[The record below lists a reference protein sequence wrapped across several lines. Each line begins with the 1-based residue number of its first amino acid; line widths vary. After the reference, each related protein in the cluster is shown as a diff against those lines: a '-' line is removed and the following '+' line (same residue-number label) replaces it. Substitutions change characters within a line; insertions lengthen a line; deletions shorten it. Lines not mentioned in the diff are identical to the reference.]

1 MQENICDTAVLE
13 CVRRKTV
20 GDDKHAANEAKGRPL
35 SILSLS
41 ALGIVYGDIGTSPL
55 YAFKQCFNSI
65 NGIAASPENVL
76 GVLSLIVWSLIIVVS
91 IKYLLFILKAD
102 NSGEGGIIALVA
114 LLNPWNAAAGTARNL
129 LMLLGLFGAALLF
142 GDGTIT
148 PAISVLSAIEG
159 LQVENA
165 AFKPFVIP
173 ITIGILIVLF
183 SVQKRGTAKI
193 GALFGPVMLVWFL
206 ILALLGIGGILQEP
220 LVFAALSPT
229 HGARFLIANGMLGFV
244 VLGTVFLAVTG
255 AEALYADL
263 GHFGPAPIRLAWFV
277 VALPA
282 LLLNYF
288 GQGAMVL
295 ADASAVAHPFYQLS
309 PGWAHYPLVIMAT
322 IATIIASQAVISGV
336 FSLTRQ
342 AVQLGQLPRIDIIQT
357 DSHHIGQIYIP
368 SINWLLMIATIALVV
383 GFRTSDNLGAAY
395 GLAVSAD
402 MVITTCLAF
411 FVAKRFGWNPWLAG
425 TLAAAFLV
433 VDLAFLIANSFKFF
447 QGGWYPVVVATVIF
461 MIMAIWR
468 QGIAKLRAL
477 TRDER
482 QPLDVFLA
490 QIKTAPL
497 TSVAGTAVYLTAMTE
512 TTPSALVQI
521 MEHMPILHE
530 RSIFLTVKVEDVPR
544 VASADRIE
552 LSMLENDIYRVVL
565 HYGFMQHPNVP
576 VALKLCSMLGLEIDP
591 ETVTYFVGLD
601 DIEPAQHSTLLK
613 AIRIRIFSFLW
624 RNGERMSDSYN
635 LSSERTIVIGKHIRL

>member
-1 MQENICDTAVLE
+1 MKD
-13 CVRRKTV
+13 
-20 GDDKHAANEAKGRPL
+20 GNEPQSRPL

-91 IKYLLFILKAD
+91 IKYLLFVLKAD

-114 LLNPWNAAAGTARNL
+114 LLNPWSAAPGTARNL
-129 LMLLGLFGAALLF
+129 LMVMGLFGAALLF

-173 ITIGILIVLF
+173 ITVGILLVLF

-193 GALFGPVMLVWFL
+193 GALFGPIMLIWFL
-206 ILALLGIGGILQEP
+206 MLAILGIGGILQEP
-220 LVFAALSPT
+220 GVFAALIPT
-229 HGARFLIANGMLGFV
+229 HGIQFLVTNGMVGLI

-255 AEALYADL
+255 AEALYADM
-263 GHFGPAPIRLAWFV
+263 GHFGRTPIRLAWFV

-288 GQGAMVL
+288 GQGAAVL
-295 ADASAVAHPFYQLS
+295 TNPSAIDHPFYQLS
-309 PGWAHYPLVIMAT
+309 PDWGHYPLVIMAT

-342 AVQLGQLPRIDIIQT
+342 AVQLGQLPRINVIQT
-357 DSHHIGQIYIP
+357 DRHHIGQIYIP
-368 SINWLLMIATIALVV
+368 TVNWLLMIATIALVV

-411 FVAKRFGWNPWLAG
+411 FVAKRFGWHPWLAG
-425 TLAAAFLV
+425 TLAAAFLI
-433 VDLAFLIANSFKFF
+433 VDLAFLVANSFKFF
-447 QGGWYPVVVATVIF
+447 QGGWYPVVVAAAIFTV
-461 MIMAIWR
+461 MAIWR
-468 QGIAKLRAL
+468 RGVANLRAS

-482 QPLDVFLA
+482 QPLDAFLK
-490 QIKTAPL
+490 QIKASPPAR
-497 TSVAGTAVYLTAMTE
+497 VPGTAVYLTAMPE

-521 MEHMPILHE
+521 MEHMPVLHE
-530 RSIFLTVKVEDVPR
+530 RSIFLTIKIEDVPR
-544 VASADRIE
+544 VASADRIDLSE
-552 LSMLENDIYRVVL
+552 LESDMYRIVL
-565 HYGFMQHPNVP
+565 HYGFMQNPNVP
-576 VALKLCSMLGLEIDP
+576 VALKLCSTLDLEIDP
-591 ETVTYFVGLD
+591 ETVTYFVGID
-601 DIEPAQHSTLLK
+601 DIEPAKQSMPLK
-613 AIRIRIFSFLW
+613 ALKIHIFSYLW
-624 RNGERMSDSYN
+624 RNGERLSDSYN
-635 LSSERTIVIGKHIRL
+635 LLPEQTVIIGKHIRM

>member
-1 MQENICDTAVLE
+1 MSVYEDEFA
-13 CVRRKTV
+13 
-20 GDDKHAANEAKGRPL
+20 DNEAKRCPL
-35 SILSLS
+35 PVLSLT

-55 YAFKQCFNSI
+55 YAFKLCFS
-65 NGIAASPENVL
+65 GISEITASPENVL

-102 NSGEGGIIALVA
+102 NAGEGGIIALVA
-114 LLNPWNAAAGTARNL
+114 LLNPWNAAPGTRRNV

-165 AFKPFVIP
+165 AFGPFVIP
-173 ITIGILIVLF
+173 ITIGILIALF
-183 SVQKRGTAKI
+183 TAQKRGTARI
-193 GALFGPVMLVWFL
+193 GALFGPVMLAWFV

-220 LVFAALSPT
+220 RVFAALSPT
-229 HGARFLIANGMLGFV
+229 HGALFLISHGMVGFV

-263 GHFGPAPIRLAWFV
+263 GHFGPAPIRLAWFA

-288 GQGAMVL
+288 GQGAIVL
-295 ADASAVAHPFYQLS
+295 ADPSFVGHPFYQLS
-309 PGWAHYPLVIMAT
+309 PGWGHYPLVFMAT
-322 IATIIASQAVISGV
+322 IATVIASQAVISGV

-342 AVQLGQLPRIDIIQT
+342 AVQLGQLPRVDIVHT
-357 DSHHIGQIYIP
+357 DRHHMGQIYIP
-368 SINWLLMIATIALVV
+368 SVNWLLMIATIALVV
-383 GFRTSDNLGAAY
+383 GFQTSNNLGAAY
-395 GLAVSAD
+395 GLAVSTD

-411 FVAKRFGWNPWLAG
+411 FVAKRFGWNLWVAG
-425 TLAAAFLV
+425 ALAASFLV
-433 VDLAFLIANSFKFF
+433 VDLVFFIANTFKFF
-447 QGGWYPVVVATVIF
+447 QGGWYPVVVAMMVFLIMTV
-461 MIMAIWR
+461 WR
-468 QGIAKLRAL
+468 QGVAKLRAQ

-482 QPLDVFLA
+482 QPIDSFLA
-490 QIKTAPL
+490 QIKETPPATVP
-497 TSVAGTAVYLTAMTE
+497 GTAVYLTAMTE

-521 MEHMPILHE
+521 MQHMPVLHE
-530 RSIFLTVKVEDVPR
+530 KSIFLTIKIEDVPR

-552 LSMLENDIYRVVL
+552 LSKLENDIYRLVL
-565 HYGFMQHPNVP
+565 HYGFMQNPNVP
-576 VALKLCSMLGLEIDP
+576 VALKLCKKLDLDIDLETII
-591 ETVTYFVGLD
+591 YFVGID
-601 DIEPAQHSTLLK
+601 DIKPDQKSALLN
-613 AIRIRIFSFLW
+613 AIKTRFFSYLW

-635 LSSERTIVIGKHIRL
+635 LPPERTIIIGKYVRL